1 MEDFVFIAFR
11 KNVKKKG
18 KIERGRRRNRER
30 EGDSRKGR
38 RQEEERGVEIDN
50 LQCRST
56 YVRDRSF

>member
-30 EGDSRKGR
+30 KGDSRKGR
-38 RQEEERGVEIDN
+38 RRRRKR
-50 LQCRST
+50 CRNRLFT
-56 YVRDRSF
+56 M